1 MISYWLHLCCPPV
14 GKPLSAKVDEFRKI
28 SEGGR
33 GVICDLKIFIAKYC
47 IRNSCFCQ
55 SENRE
60 DECRGWLANE
70 AFCLGVCVSGQ
81 QLADSFSWISA
92 AAASGRPPNPALNL
106 LHFFTSFLSLTSWR
120 EIQVLKHPKKGFFTR
135 ILSSNIIGLLITSV
149 ETSWF
154 AGKCDGAASI
164 FSLGCKTGWWP
175 LAKKSIHIWLSSSRR
190 ESPPLI
196 EGLLCLKDL
205 KLNVSWSLQ

>member
-92 AAASGRPPNPALNL
+92 AAASGRHPNPALNL

-120 EIQVLKHPKKGFFTR
+120 EIQVLKHPKKGFFHKDFIFKHYWSSHNFCGDKLICRQMWWCSQYIFTR
-135 ILSSNIIGLLITSV
+135 LQNWLMAFGKKINSYLALFESQGVPSFNRGPSV
-149 ETSWF
+149 PQGS
-154 AGKCDGAASI
+154 
-164 FSLGCKTGWWP
+164 
-175 LAKKSIHIWLSSSRR
+175 
-190 ESPPLI
+190 
-196 EGLLCLKDL
+196 
-205 KLNVSWSLQ
+205 